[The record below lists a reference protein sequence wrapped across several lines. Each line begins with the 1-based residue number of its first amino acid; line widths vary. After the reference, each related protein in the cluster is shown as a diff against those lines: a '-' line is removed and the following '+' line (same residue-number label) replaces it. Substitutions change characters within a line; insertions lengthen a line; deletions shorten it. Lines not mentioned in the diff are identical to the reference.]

1 MLQGRQPAAVQ
12 LQLTIRVDTEPPDP
26 LFRLQASIRHAD
38 EVLAQLDKLSMHS
51 GGGGGENVPRRD
63 VAPEMD
69 RAPTATRSGLLIK
82 EALAPIADS
91 GTPPPPREPVPHAG
105 GGGAS
110 GGGHTPQPGTLRMGA
125 VTPHGVGGQSALS
138 PRGGG
143 VSGGGS
149 PRWHASRNLERRPSL
164 VEALRLSSHESMDIT
179 SPEVGVLT
187 IDKIRRD

>member
-1 MLQGRQPAAVQ
+1 MQ
-12 LQLTIRVDTEPPDP
+12 LQLTIRLATEPPNP

-51 GGGGGENVPRRD
+51 GGGSGENVPRRD
-63 VAPEMD
+63 VAPDMD

-91 GTPPPPREPVPHAG
+91 GTPPPPRDPVPHTG
-105 GGGAS
+105 GGGAN

-125 VTPHGVGGQSALS
+125 VIPHGGGGQSALP
-138 PRGGG
+138 PRRAGVSGGG
-143 VSGGGS
+143 SGGGS

-187 IDKIRRD
+187 TDIRS